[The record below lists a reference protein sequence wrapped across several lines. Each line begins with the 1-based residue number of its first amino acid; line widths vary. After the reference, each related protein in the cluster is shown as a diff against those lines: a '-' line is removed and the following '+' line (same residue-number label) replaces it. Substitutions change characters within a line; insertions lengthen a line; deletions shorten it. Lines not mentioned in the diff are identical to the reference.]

1 MSGDDGDD
9 GGGGGS
15 SSGAARL
22 LALFPLGTV
31 LFPGVLLPLHVFE
44 ERYRRL
50 VRDLLEAD
58 HEQRELGVVAIREG
72 REVGSDGAGGVR
84 ALHPVGCVARLRR
97 VDPYADGRFDIVC
110 VGTTRFRFVGDD
122 PLDSSRAYLR
132 GRVETLPEPA
142 GTDPLGAAEAVRR
155 QFDEYRRALG
165 QAPDGDGTD
174 ARDDSGDPLPEDPH
188 LLSYLVAATMVLD
201 LRDRQRLLEAPDTT
215 ARLLAQSRL
224 LRRETALLGH
234 LPSLPGVELT
244 RVAASPN

>member
-1 MSGDDGDD
+1 VTGDDGDVKRGD
-9 GGGGGS
+9 G
-15 SSGAARL
+15 L

-58 HEQRELGVVAIREG
+58 DEHRELGVVAIREG
-72 REVGSDGAGGVR
+72 REVGSDHTGGVR

-110 VGTTRFRFVGDD
+110 VGTTRFRFAGDE
-122 PLDSSRAYLR
+122 PLERSRGYLR

-142 GTDPLGAAEAVRR
+142 GTDPLGVAGDVRR
-155 QFDEYRRALG
+155 HFDDYRRALG
-165 QAPDGDGTD
+165 PDPGTD
-174 ARDDSGDPLPEDPH
+174 DTGDPLPDDPH

-215 ARLLAQSRL
+215 TRLRALSRL

>member
-1 MSGDDGDD
+1 MSGHSGDDGGTDSVS
-9 GGGGGS
+9 G
-15 SSGAARL
+15 SGASGSRGGRV

-72 REVGSDGAGGVR
+72 REVGADGLR

-110 VGTTRFRFVGDD
+110 VGTTRFRLAGDE
-122 PLDSSRAYLR
+122 PLDGSRAYLR

-142 GTDPLGAAEAVRR
+142 GSDPLGVADAVRR
-155 QFDEYRRALG
+155 HFDDYRRALG
-165 QAPDGDGTD
+165 EDGGTNGTD
-174 ARDDSGDPLPEDPH
+174 DTGDPLPDDPH
-188 LLSYLVAATMVLD
+188 QLSYLVAATMVLD

-215 ARLLAQSRL
+215 TRLRALSRL

>member
-1 MSGDDGDD
+1 MGGHSGDE
-9 GGGGGS
+9 GGS
-15 SSGAARL
+15 SGGDRL

-72 REVGSDGAGGVR
+72 REVGSDGAGGMR

-110 VGTTRFRFVGDD
+110 VGTTRFRFAGDQ
-122 PLDSSRAYLR
+122 PLDSSRSYLR

-142 GTDPLGAAEAVRR
+142 GTDPLGVADGVRR
-155 QFDEYRRALG
+155 HFDDYRRALG
-165 QAPDGDGTD
+165 QDPDSDRADGT
-174 ARDDSGDPLPEDPH
+174 SDPLPEDPH
-188 LLSYLVAATMVLD
+188 QLSYLVAATMVLD
-201 LRDRQRLLEAPDTT
+201 LHDRQRLLEAPDTT
-215 ARLLAQSRL
+215 ARLRSLSRL

>member
-1 MSGDDGDD
+1 MTGHGGGDGD
-9 GGGGGS
+9 G
-15 SSGAARL
+15 L

-44 ERYRRL
+44 ERYRRM

-58 HEQRELGVVAIREG
+58 HERRELGVVAIREG
-72 REVGSDGAGGVR
+72 REVGSDYTDGVR

-110 VGTTRFRFVGDD
+110 VGTTRFRFAGDE

-142 GTDPLGAAEAVRR
+142 GTDPLGVAAAVRR
-155 QFDEYRRALG
+155 HFDGYRRALG
-165 QAPDGDGTD
+165 QDPDAND
-174 ARDDSGDPLPEDPH
+174 AEDPLPDDPH
-188 LLSYLVAATMVLD
+188 QLSYLVAATMVLD

-215 ARLLAQSRL
+215 TRLRALSRL
-224 LRRETALLGH
+224 LRRETALLGS